1 MCSFCCPVCSLPLT
15 ESECT
20 YACAN
25 AHSFDKAKN
34 GYVNLLTHASRPAG
48 NHGDNRDMVRARRD
62 FLDKGFYA
70 PLQQKIAA
78 LVQKYLL
85 PGGVLLDSGC
95 GEGYYTAAA
104 AKAAPQATI
113 LGIDISKEA
122 AKLAA
127 KRCKSAKIAVA
138 SAFHLPIADNS
149 IDMLLEVFSPYCA
162 TEFDRVLKPG
172 GIFLEVI
179 PGENHLF
186 ALKSA
191 VYDKPYK
198 NQVDKF
204 ERPGFTLLEVQSV
217 SGEIR
222 LTSQT
227 DIQNLFLMTP
237 YYYKTGKKEQAR
249 LAALKTLVTE
259 IEFFLPVY
267 RKDA

>member
-15 ESECT
+15 ESERT

-104 AKAAPQATI
+104 AEAAPQATI
-113 LGIDISKEA
+113 LGIDISKDA
-122 AKLAA
+122 ARLAA
-127 KRCKSAKIAVA
+127 KRCKNAKIAVA

-149 IDMLLEVFSPYCA
+149 VDMLLEVFSPYCA

-172 GIFLEVI
+172 GIFIEAI
-179 PGENHLF
+179 PGKNHLF
-186 ALKSA
+186 ALKQA
-191 VYDKPYK
+191 VYDAPYL

-204 ERPGFTLLEVQSV
+204 ERPGCTLLEVQEV
-217 SGEIR
+217 STEIH
-222 LTSQT
+222 LSSKT

-249 LAALKTLVTE
+249 LAALETLDTQ
-259 IEFFLPVY
+259 IEFLLPVY
-267 RKDA
+267 RKNP